1 MFLKSSLQTQANMRT
16 KWQQVINLNGEDAMI
31 KDLKSVVAR
40 SQATLLEDMLGAV
53 ALLVILVG
61 GLSLPALV

>member
-1 MFLKSSLQTQANMRT
+1 
-16 KWQQVINLNGEDAMI
+16 MI
-31 KDLKSVVAR
+31 QELKSVVAR
-40 SQATLLEDMLGAV
+40 SQSTLFEDMIGAV

>member
-1 MFLKSSLQTQANMRT
+1 
-16 KWQQVINLNGEDAMI
+16 MI
-31 KDLKSVVAR
+31 QDLKSVVSR
-40 SQATLLEDMLGAV
+40 SHATLFEDMLGAV

>member
-1 MFLKSSLQTQANMRT
+1 
-16 KWQQVINLNGEDAMI
+16 MI
-31 KDLKSVVAR
+31 HDIKTIVAR
-40 SQATLLEDMLGAV
+40 SQTTLLEDVVGAI

>member
-1 MFLKSSLQTQANMRT
+1 MFLKSSLQTQVNMRT